1 MVHRKPIQKF
11 ISFTDNSPEF
21 EAVKEDMES
30 GWSIVSL
37 VKNGVYYVGIMEKN
51 EQKRANESESFFI
64 PPRKK
69 LKISSK

>member
-37 VKNGVYYVGIMEKN
+37 VKNGVYYVGIMEKM
-51 EQKRANESESFFI
+51 S
-64 PPRKK
+64 KK
-69 LKISSK
+69 VLMNQNHFLFPLEKN

>member
-1 MVHRKPIQKF
+1 
-11 ISFTDNSPEF
+11 
-21 EAVKEDMES
+21 MES

-51 EQKRANESESFFI
+51 EQKVLMNQNHFYS
-64 PPRKK
+64 PRKK

>member
-1 MVHRKPIQKF
+1 MVHKKPLQKF

-21 EAVKEDMES
+21 EAVKEDMKS
-30 GWSIVSL
+30 GWSIISL

-51 EQKRANESESFFI
+51 EPKSTNESDSLFI

-69 LKISSK
+69 LKISFK

>member
-1 MVHRKPIQKF
+1 MVHKKPLQKF

-21 EAVKEDMES
+21 EAVKEDMKA
-30 GWSIVSL
+30 GWSIISL

-51 EQKRANESESFFI
+51 EKKGANEPDSLFI

-69 LKISSK
+69 LKISFK

>member
-51 EQKRANESESFFI
+51 EQKSVNESESFFI

>member
-1 MVHRKPIQKF
+1 MVHKKPLQKF

-21 EAVKEDMES
+21 EAVKEDMKA
-30 GWSIVSL
+30 GWSIISL

-51 EQKRANESESFFI
+51 EQKGGNESDSLFI

-69 LKISSK
+69 LKISFK

>member
-1 MVHRKPIQKF
+1 MVHKKPLQKF

-21 EAVKEDMES
+21 EAVKEDMQA
-30 GWSIVSL
+30 GWSIISL

-51 EQKRANESESFFI
+51 EEKGANELDSLFI

-69 LKISSK
+69 LKISFK

>member
-51 EQKRANESESFFI
+51 EQKSANESESFFI
-64 PPRKK
+64 
-69 LKISSK
+69 

>member
-1 MVHRKPIQKF
+1 MVHKKPLQKF

-21 EAVKEDMES
+21 EAVKEDMKS
-30 GWSIVSL
+30 GWSIISL

-51 EQKRANESESFFI
+51 EQKGANESDSLFI

-69 LKISSK
+69 LKISFK